1 MNKKIL
7 QYPTTYLIVILIL
20 YTVYDY
26 FEHIGRSGSSFE
38 ANPGDWLL
46 FNIAAVLSFVLVVLT
61 VKITLQRIFDR
72 SHLLIEVIAIGIWL
86 AAYLTILGPL
96 IDQLFW
102 PPSELLFRFSLIPFM
117 ILIGGYFIMRL
128 LINLLIGKKAFYSK

>member
-86 AAYLTILGPL
+86 AAYLSIVGPL

-102 PPSELLFRFSLIPFM
+102 TPSELLFRFSLVPFT
-117 ILIGGYFIMRL
+117 ILIVGYFGIRL

>member
-86 AAYLTILGPL
+86 AAYLSIVGPL
-96 IDQLFW
+96 INQLFW